1 MTKGGLTLIH
11 QNNNNKICTFEF
23 KKMKTKERKVVNSKR
38 SKESDIKS

>member
-11 QNNNNKICTFEF
+11 QNKNKICTFEF